1 MRKDDMNQRVLLAVL
16 ISFVFII
23 VYSLIF
29 QDPQKQKTS
38 ASNVASSTS
47 NPATSNTNP
56 TPNTQ
61 NLAQNLQNPHTNLT
75 PSTPATNTTAPATK
89 REIISTITSNGVEV
103 QIDDLGRISQV
114 YLKDKKFTAPKQEGI
129 FTHLGRLFGLAS
141 TPNAPLEK
149 LPLLSPNAVFPLEMR
164 FEDAM
169 LNIEATQTPYTAS
182 LKSISLDSSQNQILT
197 LTQKLSTLTIT
208 KTIEFI
214 YDEDGLKYKLDIA
227 LSTPKVY
234 FLSSGSRPIADDDG
248 YAFHGVVLKQGG
260 INGVIEKI
268 EDKDAKIEG
277 QNFSQVPFV
286 SASDRY
292 FTTLLFTRNEGELNI
307 QVLGTSDTKNP
318 IPYIILASNT
328 SLEGYV
334 GPKDY
339 RDLAKIYPVLT
350 DVVEY
355 GLITFFAKPVF
366 LLLDW
371 LYVLLGNW
379 GWAIIGVTLV
389 VRIILFPLSYKGI
402 MSMQRLKD
410 LTPKMKEIQEQ
421 YKGDPQKMQAQ
432 LMQLYKKHGA
442 NPLGGC
448 LPIILQIP
456 VFFAIYRVLYNAVEL
471 KNSEWIF
478 WIHDLSVMDP
488 YFILPILMGVSMY
501 IQQILTPNTLDPMQ
515 ARIFKLLPVI
525 FTIFLITFPAGL
537 VLYWTVNN
545 IFAILMQIA
554 INKIIDKQKAQ
565 AILEHKEHKTTKSTP
580 KSTQGEKK

>member
-1 MRKDDMNQRVLLAVL
+1 MRKDDSNSRVLLAVL

-23 VYSLIF
+23 VYSLLI
-29 QDPQKQKTS
+29 QDPNKKPQNQTPTS
-38 ASNVASSTS
+38 T
-47 NPATSNTNP
+47 TNTPNAL
-56 TPNTQ
+56 PNTQ
-61 NLAQNLQNPHTNLT
+61 PTQAD
-75 PSTPATNTTAPATK
+75 STPKNMQSTPPAPANK
-89 REIISTITSNGVEV
+89 QAIISTIISNGVEV
-103 QIDDLGRISQV
+103 EIDDLGRISQV
-114 YLKDKKFTAPKQEGI
+114 YLKDKKFIAPKQEGI
-129 FTHLGRLFGLAS
+129 FTHLGRLFGFAS
-141 TPNAPLEK
+141 TPNKPLEK
-149 LPLLSPNAVFPLEMR
+149 LPLLSSNAVLPLELR
-164 FEDAM
+164 FSDVG
-169 LNIEATQTPYTAS
+169 LNAEATSTPYTAS
-182 LKSISLDSSQNQILT
+182 LESISLDSSQNQTLI

-227 LSTPKVY
+227 LSQPKVY

-260 INGVIEKI
+260 VNGVIEKI

-277 QNFSQVPFV
+277 QNFTQAPFV

-292 FTTLLFTRNEGELNI
+292 FTTLLFSRNENGLNV
-307 QVLGTSDTKNP
+307 QVLGTSEAKNP
-318 IPYIILASNT
+318 IPYIILDSNT

-371 LYVLLGNW
+371 LYSLLGNW

-389 VRIILFPLSYKGI
+389 VRIILFPLSYKGV
-402 MSMQRLKD
+402 MSMQKLKD

-448 LPIILQIP
+448 LPLILQIP

-488 YFILPILMGVSMY
+488 YFILPILMGISMY

-545 IFAILMQIA
+545 IFAIFMQIT
-554 INKIIDKQKAQ
+554 INKIIDKQRAK
-565 AILEHKEHKTTKSTP
+565 AILEHKEHKH
-580 KSTQGEKK
+580 EK

>member
-1 MRKDDMNQRVLLAVL
+1 MRKDDMNSRVLLAVL

-23 VYSLIF
+23 VYSLLF
-29 QDPQKQKTS
+29 QDPQKQKTQS
-38 ASNVASSTS
+38 ATTQSTTQSSTQANQTNIANQPS
-47 NPATSNTNP
+47 TNP
-56 TPNTQ
+56 TPNQ
-61 NLAQNLQNPHTNLT
+61 
-75 PSTPATNTTAPATK
+75 TNTAQTSPQATAPATK
-89 REIISTITSNGVEV
+89 REIISTIVSSGVEV
-103 QIDDLGRISQV
+103 EIDDLGRIAQV
-114 YLKDKKFTAPKQEGI
+114 YLKDKKFIAPKQEGI
-129 FTHLGRLFGLAS
+129 FTHLGRLFGFAS
-141 TPNAPLEK
+141 LPNQPLQK
-149 LPLLSPNAVFPLEMR
+149 LPLLSSNAVFPLEMR
-164 FEDAM
+164 FLDAS
-169 LNIEATQTPYTAS
+169 LNAQATQTPYTAS
-182 LKSISLDSSQNQILT
+182 LQNISLDSTQNQILT
-197 LTQKLSTLTIT
+197 LTQKLPTLTIT

-227 LSTPKVY
+227 LSEPKVY

-260 INGVIEKI
+260 LKGVIEKI
-268 EDKDAKIEG
+268 EDKDAKVAGE
-277 QNFSQVPFV
+277 NFSQVPFV

-292 FTTLLFTRNEGELNI
+292 FTTLLFTRDENGLSV

-318 IPYIILASNT
+318 IPYITLDSNT

-371 LYVLLGNW
+371 LYSLLGNW

-389 VRIILFPLSYKGI
+389 VRIILFPLSYKGV
-402 MSMQRLKD
+402 MSMQKLKD

-448 LPIILQIP
+448 LPLLLQIP

-501 IQQILTPNTLDPMQ
+501 IQQVLTPNTLDPMQ

-545 IFAILMQIA
+545 IFAIIMQIA
-554 INKIIDKQKAQ
+554 INKIIDKQREK
-565 AILEHKEHKTTKSTP
+565 AILEHKEHKHTSQNP
-580 KSTQGEKK
+580 KGESK

>member
-1 MRKDDMNQRVLLAVL
+1 MRKDDSNSRVLLAVL

-23 VYSLIF
+23 VYSLLI
-29 QDPQKQKTS
+29 QDPNKKPQNQTPTS
-38 ASNVASSTS
+38 T
-47 NPATSNTNP
+47 TNTPNAL
-56 TPNTQ
+56 PNTQ
-61 NLAQNLQNPHTNLT
+61 PTQAD
-75 PSTPATNTTAPATK
+75 STPKNMQSTPPAPANK
-89 REIISTITSNGVEV
+89 QAIISTIISNGVEV
-103 QIDDLGRISQV
+103 EIDDLGRISQV
-114 YLKDKKFTAPKQEGI
+114 YLKDKKFIAPKQEGI
-129 FTHLGRLFGLAS
+129 FTHLGRLFGFAS
-141 TPNAPLEK
+141 TPNKPLEK
-149 LPLLSPNAVFPLEMR
+149 LPLLSSNAVLPLELR
-164 FEDAM
+164 FSDVG
-169 LNIEATQTPYTAS
+169 LNAEATSTPYTAS
-182 LKSISLDSSQNQILT
+182 LESISLDSNQNQTLI

-227 LSTPKVY
+227 LSQPKVY

-260 INGVIEKI
+260 VNGVIEKI

-277 QNFSQVPFV
+277 QNFTQAPFV

-292 FTTLLFTRNEGELNI
+292 FTTLLFSRNEDGLNV
-307 QVLGTSDTKNP
+307 QVLGTSEAKNP
-318 IPYIILASNT
+318 IPYIILDSNT

-371 LYVLLGNW
+371 LYSLLGNW

-389 VRIILFPLSYKGI
+389 VRIILFPLSYKGV
-402 MSMQRLKD
+402 MSMQKLKD

-448 LPIILQIP
+448 LPLILQIP

-488 YFILPILMGVSMY
+488 YFILPILMGISMY

-545 IFAILMQIA
+545 IFAIFMQIT
-554 INKIIDKQKAQ
+554 INKIIDKQRAK
-565 AILEHKEHKTTKSTP
+565 AILEHKEHKH
-580 KSTQGEKK
+580 EK

>member
-1 MRKDDMNQRVLLAVL
+1 MRKDDSNSRVLLAVL

-23 VYSLIF
+23 VYSLLI
-29 QDPQKQKTS
+29 QDPNKKPQNQTPTS
-38 ASNVASSTS
+38 T
-47 NPATSNTNP
+47 TNTPNAL
-56 TPNTQ
+56 PNTQ
-61 NLAQNLQNPHTNLT
+61 PTQAD
-75 PSTPATNTTAPATK
+75 STPKNMQSTPPAPANK
-89 REIISTITSNGVEV
+89 QAIISTIISNGVEV
-103 QIDDLGRISQV
+103 EIDDLGRISQV
-114 YLKDKKFTAPKQEGI
+114 YLKDKKFIAPKQEGI
-129 FTHLGRLFGLAS
+129 FTHLGRLFGFAS
-141 TPNAPLEK
+141 TPNKPLEK
-149 LPLLSPNAVFPLEMR
+149 LPLLSSNAVLPLELR
-164 FEDAM
+164 FSDVG
-169 LNIEATQTPYTAS
+169 LNAEATSTAYTAS
-182 LKSISLDSSQNQILT
+182 LESISLDSNQNQTLI

-227 LSTPKVY
+227 LSQPKVY

-260 INGVIEKI
+260 VNGVIEKI

-277 QNFSQVPFV
+277 QNFTQAPFV

-292 FTTLLFTRNEGELNI
+292 FTTLLFSRNEDGLNV
-307 QVLGTSDTKNP
+307 QVLGTSEAKNP
-318 IPYIILASNT
+318 IPYIILDSNT

-371 LYVLLGNW
+371 LYSLLGNW

-389 VRIILFPLSYKGI
+389 VRIILFPLSYKGV
-402 MSMQRLKD
+402 MSMQKLKD

-448 LPIILQIP
+448 LPLILQIP

-488 YFILPILMGVSMY
+488 YFILPILMGISMY

-545 IFAILMQIA
+545 IFAIFMQIT
-554 INKIIDKQKAQ
+554 INKIIDKQRAK
-565 AILEHKEHKTTKSTP
+565 AILEHKEHKH
-580 KSTQGEKK
+580 EK

>member
-1 MRKDDMNQRVLLAVL
+1 MRKDDSNSRVLLAVL

-23 VYSLIF
+23 VYSLLI
-29 QDPQKQKTS
+29 QDPNKKPQNQTPTS
-38 ASNVASSTS
+38 T
-47 NPATSNTNP
+47 TNTPNAL
-56 TPNTQ
+56 PNTQ
-61 NLAQNLQNPHTNLT
+61 PTQAD
-75 PSTPATNTTAPATK
+75 STPKNMQSTPPAPASK
-89 REIISTITSNGVEV
+89 QAIISTIISNGVEV
-103 QIDDLGRISQV
+103 EIDDLGRISQV
-114 YLKDKKFTAPKQEGI
+114 YLKDKKFIAPKQEGI
-129 FTHLGRLFGLAS
+129 FTHLGRLFGFAS
-141 TPNAPLEK
+141 TPNKPLEK
-149 LPLLSPNAVFPLEMR
+149 LPLLSSNAVLPLELR
-164 FEDAM
+164 FSDVG
-169 LNIEATQTPYTAS
+169 LNAEATSTPYTAS
-182 LKSISLDSSQNQILT
+182 LESISLDSSQNQTLI

-227 LSTPKVY
+227 LSQPKVY

-260 INGVIEKI
+260 VNGVIEKI

-277 QNFSQVPFV
+277 QNFTQAPFV

-292 FTTLLFTRNEGELNI
+292 FTTLLFSRNENGLNV
-307 QVLGTSDTKNP
+307 QVLGTSEAKNP
-318 IPYIILASNT
+318 IPYIILDSNT

-371 LYVLLGNW
+371 LYSLLGNW

-389 VRIILFPLSYKGI
+389 VRIILFPLSYKGV
-402 MSMQRLKD
+402 MSMQKLKD

-448 LPIILQIP
+448 LPLILQIP

-488 YFILPILMGVSMY
+488 YFILPILMGISMY

-545 IFAILMQIA
+545 IFAIFMQIT
-554 INKIIDKQKAQ
+554 INKIIDKQRAK
-565 AILEHKEHKTTKSTP
+565 AILEHKEHKH
-580 KSTQGEKK
+580 EK

>member
-1 MRKDDMNQRVLLAVL
+1 MRKDDSNSRVLLAVL

-23 VYSLIF
+23 VYSLLI
-29 QDPQKQKTS
+29 QDPNKKPQNQTPTS
-38 ASNVASSTS
+38 T
-47 NPATSNTNP
+47 TNTPNAL
-56 TPNTQ
+56 PNTQ
-61 NLAQNLQNPHTNLT
+61 PTQAD
-75 PSTPATNTTAPATK
+75 STPKNMQSTPPAPANK
-89 REIISTITSNGVEV
+89 QAIISTIISNGVEV
-103 QIDDLGRISQV
+103 EIDDLGRISQV
-114 YLKDKKFTAPKQEGI
+114 YLKDKKFIAPKQEGI
-129 FTHLGRLFGLAS
+129 FTHLGRLFGFAS
-141 TPNAPLEK
+141 TPNKPLEK
-149 LPLLSPNAVFPLEMR
+149 LPLLSSNAVLPLELR
-164 FEDAM
+164 FSDVG
-169 LNIEATQTPYTAS
+169 LNAEATSTAYTAS
-182 LKSISLDSSQNQILT
+182 LESISLDSSQNQTLI

-227 LSTPKVY
+227 LSQPKVY

-260 INGVIEKI
+260 VNGVIEKI

-277 QNFSQVPFV
+277 QNFTQAPFV

-292 FTTLLFTRNEGELNI
+292 FTTLLFSRNEDGLNV
-307 QVLGTSDTKNP
+307 QVLGTSEAKNP
-318 IPYIILASNT
+318 IPYIILDSNT

-371 LYVLLGNW
+371 LYSLLGNW

-389 VRIILFPLSYKGI
+389 VRIILFPLSYKGV
-402 MSMQRLKD
+402 MSMQKLKD

-448 LPIILQIP
+448 LPLILQIP

-488 YFILPILMGVSMY
+488 YFILPILMGISMY

-545 IFAILMQIA
+545 IFAIFMQIT
-554 INKIIDKQKAQ
+554 INKIIDKQRAK
-565 AILEHKEHKTTKSTP
+565 AILEHKEHKH
-580 KSTQGEKK
+580 EK

>member
-1 MRKDDMNQRVLLAVL
+1 MRKDDSNSRVLLAVL

-23 VYSLIF
+23 VYSLLI
-29 QDPQKQKTS
+29 QDPNKKPQNQTPTS
-38 ASNVASSTS
+38 T
-47 NPATSNTNP
+47 TNTPNAL
-56 TPNTQ
+56 PNTQ
-61 NLAQNLQNPHTNLT
+61 PTQAD
-75 PSTPATNTTAPATK
+75 STPKNMQSTPPTPANK
-89 REIISTITSNGVEV
+89 QAIISTIISNGVEV
-103 QIDDLGRISQV
+103 EIDDLGRISQV
-114 YLKDKKFTAPKQEGI
+114 YLKDKKFIAPKQEGI
-129 FTHLGRLFGLAS
+129 FTHLGRLFGFAS
-141 TPNAPLEK
+141 TPNKPLEK
-149 LPLLSPNAVFPLEMR
+149 LPLLSSNAVLPLELR
-164 FEDAM
+164 FSDVG
-169 LNIEATQTPYTAS
+169 LNAEATSTPYTAS
-182 LKSISLDSSQNQILT
+182 LESISLDSNQNQTLI

-227 LSTPKVY
+227 LSQPKVY

-260 INGVIEKI
+260 VNGVIEKI

-277 QNFSQVPFV
+277 QNFTQAPFV

-292 FTTLLFTRNEGELNI
+292 FTTLLFSRNENGLNV
-307 QVLGTSDTKNP
+307 QVLGTSEAKNP
-318 IPYIILASNT
+318 IPYIILDSNT

-371 LYVLLGNW
+371 LYSLLGNW

-389 VRIILFPLSYKGI
+389 VRIILFPLSYKGV
-402 MSMQRLKD
+402 MSMQKLKD

-448 LPIILQIP
+448 LPLILQIP

-488 YFILPILMGVSMY
+488 YFILPILMGISMY

-545 IFAILMQIA
+545 IFAIFMQIA
-554 INKIIDKQKAQ
+554 INKIIDKQRAK
-565 AILEHKEHKTTKSTP
+565 AILEHKKHKH
-580 KSTQGEKK
+580 EK

>member
-1 MRKDDMNQRVLLAVL
+1 MRKDDSNSRVLLAVL

-23 VYSLIF
+23 VYSLLI
-29 QDPQKQKTS
+29 QDPNKKPQNQTPTS
-38 ASNVASSTS
+38 T
-47 NPATSNTNP
+47 TNTPNAL
-56 TPNTQ
+56 PNTQ
-61 NLAQNLQNPHTNLT
+61 PTQAD
-75 PSTPATNTTAPATK
+75 STPKNMQSTPPAPASK
-89 REIISTITSNGVEV
+89 QAIISTIISNGVEV
-103 QIDDLGRISQV
+103 EIDDLGRISQV
-114 YLKDKKFTAPKQEGI
+114 YLKDKKFIAPKQEGI
-129 FTHLGRLFGLAS
+129 FTHLGRLFGFAS
-141 TPNAPLEK
+141 TPNKPLEK
-149 LPLLSPNAVFPLEMR
+149 LPLLSSNAVLPLELR
-164 FEDAM
+164 FSDVG
-169 LNIEATQTPYTAS
+169 LNAEATSTPYTAS
-182 LKSISLDSSQNQILT
+182 LESISLDSNQNQTLI

-227 LSTPKVY
+227 LSQPKVY

-260 INGVIEKI
+260 VNGVIEKI

-277 QNFSQVPFV
+277 QNFTQAPFV

-292 FTTLLFTRNEGELNI
+292 FTTLLFSRNEDGLNV
-307 QVLGTSDTKNP
+307 QVLGTSEAKNP
-318 IPYIILASNT
+318 IPYIILDSNT

-371 LYVLLGNW
+371 LYSLLGNW

-389 VRIILFPLSYKGI
+389 VRIILFPLSYKGV
-402 MSMQRLKD
+402 MSMQKLKD

-448 LPIILQIP
+448 LPLILQIP

-488 YFILPILMGVSMY
+488 YFILPILMGISMY

-545 IFAILMQIA
+545 IFAIFMQIT
-554 INKIIDKQKAQ
+554 INKIIDKQRAK
-565 AILEHKEHKTTKSTP
+565 AILEHKEHKH
-580 KSTQGEKK
+580 EK

>member
-1 MRKDDMNQRVLLAVL
+1 MRKDDSNSRVLLAVL

-23 VYSLIF
+23 VYSLLI
-29 QDPQKQKTS
+29 QDPNKKPQNQTPTS
-38 ASNVASSTS
+38 T
-47 NPATSNTNP
+47 TNTPNAL
-56 TPNTQ
+56 PNTQ
-61 NLAQNLQNPHTNLT
+61 PTQAD
-75 PSTPATNTTAPATK
+75 STPKNMQSTPPTPANK
-89 REIISTITSNGVEV
+89 QAIISTIISNGVEV
-103 QIDDLGRISQV
+103 EIDDLGRISQV
-114 YLKDKKFTAPKQEGI
+114 YLKDKKFIAPKQEGI
-129 FTHLGRLFGLAS
+129 FTHLGRLFGFAS
-141 TPNAPLEK
+141 TPNKPLEK
-149 LPLLSPNAVFPLEMR
+149 LPLLSSNAVLPLELR
-164 FEDAM
+164 FSDVG
-169 LNIEATQTPYTAS
+169 LNAEATSTAYTAS
-182 LKSISLDSSQNQILT
+182 LESISLDSNQNQTLI

-227 LSTPKVY
+227 LSQPKVY

-260 INGVIEKI
+260 VNGVIEKI

-277 QNFSQVPFV
+277 QNFTQAPFV

-292 FTTLLFTRNEGELNI
+292 FTTLLFSRNEDGLNV
-307 QVLGTSDTKNP
+307 QVLGTSEAKNP
-318 IPYIILASNT
+318 IPYIILDSNT

-371 LYVLLGNW
+371 LYSLLGNW

-389 VRIILFPLSYKGI
+389 VRIILFPLSYKGV
-402 MSMQRLKD
+402 MSMQKLKD

-448 LPIILQIP
+448 LPLILQIP

-488 YFILPILMGVSMY
+488 YFILPILMGISMY

-545 IFAILMQIA
+545 IFAIFMQIT
-554 INKIIDKQKAQ
+554 INKIIDKQRAK
-565 AILEHKEHKTTKSTP
+565 AILEHKEHKH
-580 KSTQGEKK
+580 EK